1 MRAHFCHLIYQ
12 LYIVCSVSRL
22 VFLVFYQKN
31 SNRKFTWRHCCV
43 KISVKLFDKG
53 PFKYYV
59 IMFLTFLGPPFD
71 DLLYCKSSKNAIFW
85 PHPPTYLFDDVILEW
100 TLWWDLLIIINLYLL
115 FSSSRLSSSNCKDM
129 IYKSVGGAKN
139 VNQIMQIT
147 YVCSTHSEVPNNRN
161 YLNKYPNLPTL
172 L

>member
-1 MRAHFCHLIYQ
+1 
-12 LYIVCSVSRL
+12 
-22 VFLVFYQKN
+22 
-31 SNRKFTWRHCCV
+31 
-43 KISVKLFDKG
+43 
-53 PFKYYV
+53 
-59 IMFLTFLGPPFD
+59 MFLTFLGPPTHFFD
-71 DLLYCKSSKNAIFW
+71 DLQYYKSSKNAIFW
-85 PHPPTYLFDDVILEW
+85 PTHLFDDVILEW
-100 TLWWDLLIIINLYLL
+100 SLRWDFLIIINLYLL